1 MVFLCYQLL
10 MSKNKTLISS
20 LILVISVVYAV
31 RSHTQEIHPVMDEM
45 VILAPLPLTHS
56 HHSVPKNSSVHESL
70 VNAGVEPQLIYEIVK
85 AAKSEF
91 NLRHIQPGTKF
102 TISRMPDLSVKRIT
116 FDISPLSRLEIN
128 YSHQEWTADI
138 NDIETTKQLVHF
150 NGIVKDSLWGSG
162 LEQKLSPEVI
172 VDFAEVFGW
181 QVDFSREVQKGDRWQ
196 LSVEK
201 LMAEGRFVG
210 WGPILYAEYQSKD
223 NLFKAYHY
231 QNKKDN
237 IQGYFDEEGQ
247 SLRKVFLK
255 SPIKFGRITSRFS
268 RRRFHPIHKTYRAH
282 NGVDYGAPR
291 GTPVRAVGDGRV
303 VKIGRFGGSGN
314 MIILDH
320 VAGFETKYLHLNRF
334 QKGLRRGSVVRQA
347 QVIGYVGSTGYAT
360 GPHLHF
366 EMSKHRQI
374 IDPLKVNLPSSK
386 PVPQAVLAH
395 FKQYI
400 GKVGRKIA
408 SSYEAQ
414 ENGKPCCDSTPIKT
428 IKSTEN

>member
-1 MVFLCYQLL
+1 MTRKRTLL
-10 MSKNKTLISS
+10 SA
-20 LILVISVVYAV
+20 LILVISMVYAF
-31 RSHTQEIHPVMDEM
+31 RSYTQEMHPPMDEM
-45 VILAPLPLTHS
+45 IILAPLPLSHTH
-56 HHSVPKNSSVHESL
+56 HNIPKNSSVHESL
-70 VNAGVEPQLIYEIVK
+70 VNAGVEPQLIHDIVK
-85 AAKSEF
+85 ATRSEF
-91 NLRHIQPGTKF
+91 DLRYIQPGTRF
-102 TISRMPDLSVKRIT
+102 TLSRMPDKSIRRIT
-116 FDISPLSRLEIN
+116 FEISPLSRLEIN
-128 YSHQEWTADI
+128 YSHQVWTADI

-150 NGIVKDSLWGSG
+150 SGVVKDSLWGSG

-223 NLFKAYHY
+223 TLNKAYY
-231 QNKKDN
+231 YKNKKEN
-237 IQGYFDEEGQ
+237 IQGYFDEEGN

-268 RRRFHPIHKTYRAH
+268 RKRFHPIHKTYRAH

-314 MIILDH
+314 MIVLDH

-334 QKGLRRGSVVRQA
+334 QKGLRRGSRVNQA

-374 IDPLKVNLPSSK
+374 MDPLKVDLPSSK
-386 PVPQAVLAH
+386 PIPKESLAH

-400 GKVGRKIA
+400 GNVSRKIA
-408 SSYEAQ
+408 STYNVE
-414 ENGKPCCDSTPIKT
+414 GTDKPCCDSTVIKT
-428 IKSTEN
+428 KKSTAD